1 MEKQLEWKVLGK
13 LSGRVLAYAVLLGVV
28 SVLMMQ
34 GARWPYA
41 LSFYGE
47 NGLVEW
53 SQVFFLTVS
62 IFLFW
67 RACTWNRGYR
77 PVMTVIMLLLV
88 SAAVRELDSLLD
100 VYLGRHWWKLIVVSL
115 AAVAGWIALRRREEF
130 FRSVVCLTRQPSF
143 GILLSG
149 ALMVLIF
156 SRLLGYGDFWREL
169 LDDRAMASIVKEIA
183 EECTELI
190 GYFFIL
196 IGAFECLHETKS
208 ERTSTEESSRQTRPH
223 E

>member
-1 MEKQLEWKVLGK
+1 MENQSEWKVLGS
-13 LSGRVLAYAVLLGVV
+13 LAGRVLAYAVLLGVV

-47 NGLVEW
+47 NGLLEW
-53 SQVFFLTVS
+53 SQVFFLMVS
-62 IFLFW
+62 ILLF
-67 RACTWNRGYR
+67 RQAGIWNEERR
-77 PVMTVIMLLLV
+77 PVMTVIMLLLA

-100 VYLGRHWWKLIVVSL
+100 AHLGRHWWKLIVVSL
-115 AAVAGWIALRRREEF
+115 AAVAGWIASRRREEF
-130 FRSVVCLTRQPSF
+130 FRSVVCLTRRPSF

-156 SRLLGYGDFWREL
+156 SRLLGYGNFWREL
-169 LDDRAMASIVKEIA
+169 LDDRAIAAIVKEIV

-196 IGAFECLHETKS
+196 IGSFEYLHETKAS
-208 ERTSTEESSRQTRPH
+208 GQRSMR
-223 E
+223 